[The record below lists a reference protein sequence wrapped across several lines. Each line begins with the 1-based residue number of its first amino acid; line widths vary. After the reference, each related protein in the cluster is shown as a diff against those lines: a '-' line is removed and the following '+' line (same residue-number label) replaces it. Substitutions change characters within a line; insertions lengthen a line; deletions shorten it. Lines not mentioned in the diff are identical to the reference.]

1 MATELIF
8 GGISLLML
16 LSEPL
21 LPQGFAGSDPFL
33 QDSSLV
39 ILNETK
45 VSFGKEKKF
54 LKEIDF

>member
-1 MATELIF
+1 
-8 GGISLLML
+8 LLML